1 MHRPQ
6 DPASAQNLP
15 TAADGATLSMR
26 MQPQTSVE
34 RRLVRNDRRQP
45 GPALPPTSGDRR
57 RGDRR
62 QLPRSRWRQWPSLLA
77 SAALGVV
84 VAVLLQSFGGEA
96 GGAAPVPVV
105 LAVTPEPVAAPEVAG
120 FSLAEATA
128 LRDAAQRLTPAAVAL
143 DEQARLHWTP
153 LRAGLDAAAADPRT
167 PASVREE
174 LDAARAALDQVG
186 L

>member
-1 MHRPQ
+1 M
-6 DPASAQNLP
+6 
-15 TAADGATLSMR
+15 
-26 MQPQTSVE
+26 
-34 RRLVRNDRRQP
+34 
-45 GPALPPTSGDRR
+45 
-57 RGDRR
+57 
-62 QLPRSRWRQWPSLLA
+62 
-77 SAALGVV
+77 V

-105 LAVTPEPVAAPEVAG
+105 LAVTPEPVAVQEAAG